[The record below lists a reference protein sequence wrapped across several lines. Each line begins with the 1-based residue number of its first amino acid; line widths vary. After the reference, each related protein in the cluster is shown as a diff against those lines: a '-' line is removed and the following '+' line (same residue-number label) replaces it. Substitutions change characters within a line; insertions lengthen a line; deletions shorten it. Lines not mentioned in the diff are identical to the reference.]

1 MVFLRRVCLA
11 ITLFILTAYCS
22 PAQGA
27 DIARL
32 KVEHSP
38 EFRVSFF
45 IKDAFTKEIEEAI
58 KSGIPTSFTFII
70 KLYKK
75 KTLWPDELVG
85 SWKFDHTVRYDIL
98 KETYEVS
105 LAEKNLTEKVKDRE
119 KMRLLMSTVDNM
131 VISPT
136 PVLKKGEVYELRIKA
151 KLYTVKL
158 PFLLKYVL
166 FFLKF
171 WDVETG
177 WYVYR
182 FSV

>member
-1 MVFLRRVCLA
+1 M
-11 ITLFILTAYCS
+11 FILIVYCS

-27 DIARL
+27 DITRL

-38 EFRVSFF
+38 QFRVSFF
-45 IKDAFTKEIEEAI
+45 IKDAFTKDIEEAI

-70 KLYKK
+70 KLYRK

-85 SWKFDHTVRYDIL
+85 SWRFDHTVRYDIL
-98 KETYEVS
+98 KEVYEVV
-105 LAEKNLTEKVKDRE
+105 LAEKNTTEKVKDRK
-119 KMRLLMSTVDNM
+119 KMHILMSTVSDM

-136 PVLKKGEVYELRIKA
+136 PVLKEGEVYELRIKA
-151 KLYTVKL
+151 KLYTVRL

-171 WDVETG
+171 WDVESS

-182 FSV
+182 FTV

>member
-1 MVFLRRVCLA
+1 MIFLRRVCLA
-11 ITLFILTAYCS
+11 IVLFILTVYCS

-27 DIARL
+27 DITRL

-38 EFRVSFF
+38 QFRVSFF
-45 IKDAFTKEIEEAI
+45 IKDAFTKDIEEAI

-70 KLYKK
+70 KLYRKK
-75 KTLWPDELVG
+75 PLWPDELVG
-85 SWKFDHTVRYDIL
+85 SWRFDHTVRYDIL
-98 KETYEVS
+98 KEVYEVV
-105 LAEKNLTEKVKDRE
+105 LAEKNTTEKVKDRE
-119 KMRLLMSTVDNM
+119 KMHILMSTVSDM
-131 VISPT
+131 TISPT
-136 PVLKKGEVYELRIKA
+136 PVLKEGEVYELRIKA
-151 KLYTVKL
+151 KLYTVRL

-182 FSV
+182 FTV